1 MRMAISGIPW
11 WRRVSVVLI
20 ATVSAVTLIAIG
32 LFAAFAIVL
41 QQTQMKNDAL
51 RGAALFSDTI
61 RTSTRQQMLSDRKE
75 DAYAVMQAI
84 SESENVEKVR
94 IFNKEGR
101 IMFST
106 APGEMGTLVDKKA
119 ESCYACHAAGQ
130 PLVKLS
136 VPSRSRVFR
145 ASDGHR
151 VLGMV
156 TPIYNEPACSSAG
169 CHAHPAEQSVLGV
182 VDVSISLA
190 DVDRAGRELAR
201 RIAWFSA
208 VAVLAI
214 AGGLA
219 VAVRRLVLRPVREMM
234 KATGRIGRG
243 DLLAL
248 VPVFQEDEMGRLA
261 TSFNEM
267 ADSLAKA
274 RAERLELLNSLE
286 RQVEE
291 RTAAL
296 KAAQSQLIQTEKLA
310 SLGQL
315 SASIAHEINNPL
327 AGIPTFSKLL
337 IRNVEEGG
345 DPVKTRDSVLKNLR
359 LIERETDR
367 CRGIVRNLL
376 DFARQRPLVLSDVD
390 VNKALE
396 ESLSLLNHKIEM
408 QQIVL
413 ERKLGPPLVVNA
425 DFGQIRQAFV
435 NILLNACDAMPDGGT
450 LRVATA
456 PLPDGKSVEIA
467 FTDTGPGIPAEN
479 LGRIFDP
486 FFTTKEMGTGLGL
499 SVVYGIV
506 QKHGGE
512 MNAESRPGAGT
523 TMRIRLPIA
532 AAPQAAA

>member
-1 MRMAISGIPW
+1 M
-11 WRRVSVVLI
+11 SVTLI

-32 LFAAFAIVL
+32 LFAVLAIGA
-41 QQTQMKNDAL
+41 QRAEMKNEAL

-61 RTSTRQQMLSDRKE
+61 RTSTRDQMLSGKKE
-75 DAYAVMQAI
+75 DAYRVMQAI
-84 SESENVEKVR
+84 SENENVEKVR

-106 APGEMGTLVDKKA
+106 ASGEAGTLVDKKA

-136 VPSRSRVFR
+136 VPSRARVFR
-145 ASDGHR
+145 AADGHR

-156 TPIYNEPACSSAG
+156 TPIYNETACSSAD
-169 CHAHPAEQSVLGV
+169 CHVHPAEQTVLGV

-190 DVDRAGRELAR
+190 DVDRVVEDRAVRT
-201 RIAWFSA
+201 AWVSL
-208 VAVLAI
+208 VCILAI
-214 AGGLA
+214 AVGLM
-219 VAVRRLVLRPVREMM
+219 VAVRRLVLRPVREMV
-234 KATGRIGRG
+234 KATERIGRG

-248 VPVFQEDEMGRLA
+248 VPVFQPDELGRLA

-274 RAERLELLNSLE
+274 RAERLELLNGLE

-291 RTAAL
+291 RTEAL
-296 KAAQSQLIQTEKLA
+296 RAAQAQLIQTEKLA

-327 AGIPTFSKLL
+327 AGILTFSKLL
-337 IRNVEEGG
+337 VRNLEEGG
-345 DPVKTRDSVLKNLR
+345 DPATSRDLLLKNLR

-376 DFARQRPLVLSDVD
+376 DFARQRPLVLADVD
-390 VNKALE
+390 VKKALE
-396 ESLSLLNHKIEM
+396 EALTLLNHKIEM

-413 ERKLGPPLVVNA
+413 EKKIGTDALVSA
-425 DFGQIRQAFV
+425 DFGQLRQAFV
-435 NILLNACDAMPDGGT
+435 NILLNACDAMPEGGRLT
-450 LRVATA
+450 VSTGI
-456 PLPDGKSVEIA
+456 LPDGKRVEIA
-467 FTDTGPGIPAEN
+467 FTDTGPGIAPEN
-479 LGRIFDP
+479 LNRIFDP

-512 MNAESRPGAGT
+512 MKAESRPGVGT
-523 TMRIRLPIA
+523 TMRIRLPLAA
-532 AAPQAAA
+532 AAPEAAA